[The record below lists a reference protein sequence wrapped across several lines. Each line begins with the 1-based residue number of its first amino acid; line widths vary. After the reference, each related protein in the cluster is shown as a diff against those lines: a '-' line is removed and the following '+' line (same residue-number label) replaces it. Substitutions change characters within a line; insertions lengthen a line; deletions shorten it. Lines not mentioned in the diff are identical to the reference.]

1 MAPGLRR
8 MGQDDHTTPRA
19 GRVLI
24 RLGLAGVLAL
34 GAAGCG
40 VLAATPGPATPAP
53 AAPGASATANLAAAG
68 IRIQLAAAL
77 GARRLILVDPK
88 IPFRPGEPAE
98 LTDVPRSVYQ
108 VQLRDDP
115 TGGFIVVYGLLSP
128 PLAAVAGMTLATWL
142 ATGPGRVQAPQST
155 VHVIRQVGA
164 DLVYYRWLPGAIV
177 DPETPNVQQAL
188 ETLGITVAVPR

>member
-128 PLAAVAGMTLATWL
+128 PLAAVAGMTLAT
-142 ATGPGRVQAPQST
+142 
-155 VHVIRQVGA
+155 
-164 DLVYYRWLPGAIV
+164 
-177 DPETPNVQQAL
+177 
-188 ETLGITVAVPR
+188 